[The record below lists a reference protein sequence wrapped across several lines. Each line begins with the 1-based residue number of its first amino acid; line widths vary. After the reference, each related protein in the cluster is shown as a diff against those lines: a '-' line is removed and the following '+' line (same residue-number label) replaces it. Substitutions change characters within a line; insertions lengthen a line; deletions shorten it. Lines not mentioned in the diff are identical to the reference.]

1 MDKSFLISNDAEE
14 ILREQK
20 KQQALHYLLPGLMG
34 GNRDETEYVL
44 LDYNDKKIE
53 DSTRPKSLRIKKAKE
68 AKIENETF
76 DTGMDPWKYEKM
88 LDRMQTITSPGL
100 FGKMDTTKLP
110 RPQYRSKEE
119 YDSISRHKFES
130 VMPYSFAHEGGYSN
144 HKHDRG
150 GETNWGITKGFMLDY
165 AYALPGGV
173 PKDIKDLTKD
183 DAKALYKAQWD
194 KYNLGRIRSKRL
206 AYTLNDY
213 MINSYA
219 RECVKRLQGILNQ
232 SGANLNVDGFMGEK
246 TLEAI
251 HNADVDWLIE
261 EILIDRYKN
270 YLEQI
275 QKPNQEG
282 FKNGWL
288 NRLRQVAE
296 KVGFDIQY

>member
-1 MDKSFLISNDAEE
+1 
-14 ILREQK
+14 
-20 KQQALHYLLPGLMG
+20 
-34 GNRDETEYVL
+34 
-44 LDYNDKKIE
+44 
-53 DSTRPKSLRIKKAKE
+53 
-68 AKIENETF
+68 
-76 DTGMDPWKYEKM
+76 
-88 LDRMQTITSPGL
+88 
-100 FGKMDTTKLP
+100 
-110 RPQYRSKEE
+110 
-119 YDSISRHKFES
+119 
-130 VMPYSFAHEGGYSN
+130 
-144 HKHDRG
+144 
-150 GETNWGITKGFMLDY
+150 MLDY

-173 PKDIKDLTKD
+173 PKDIKNLTKD

-251 HNADVDWLIE
+251 HNADTDWLIE